1 MIVDTRPRD
10 LKKQFAKEYSDHL
23 ELDSL
28 STYDR
33 IITYGY
39 DEHNSAFFK
48 ELTERWYHLLDSKG
62 LEEAYSVYG
71 DPYYFVDVIHC
82 FLNYS
87 RQYLRSLRQPSMPDG
102 RSFLKTTEDAKVI
115 VDIGCGIGYST
126 IALKEY
132 YPNAKVYG
140 INLRDTDQWKFC
152 AAMGEKH
159 GFEMVGDITEIP
171 ERVDVV
177 FASEYFEHICDP
189 ITHVQDIVTAANPK
203 YFVIANAFNTWSIGH
218 FLNYSVRRPLG
229 VQEIPQG
236 KISRAFNDELRVL
249 GYDKLKTTFYNQK
262 PNIWF
267 SRAS

>member
-10 LKKQFAKEYSDHL
+10 LKKQFAKEYSEHL

-28 STYDR
+28 STYNR

-189 ITHVQDIVTAANPK
+189 ITHVQDIVAAANPK

-262 PNIWF
+262 PNIWHK
-267 SRAS
+267 